1 MPFVAITYDIKPGC
15 EEQLAE
21 IFGTFRRVGS
31 SAVPPGAARPASGP
45 DGPAAPATKILA
57 TALFIRDD
65 TMVRF
70 IEYEGDL
77 DAVIRHMAAQPGVQ
91 EIERQL
97 KPYLSKPR
105 DTGTVEGFVA
115 TFKRSMLRC
124 ISQLAVP
131 RTPPEEAERKAS

>member
-15 EEQLAE
+15 EDEIAE
-21 IFGTFRRVGS
+21 IFGGFRRVGS
-31 SAVPPGAARPASGP
+31 SAVPGG
-45 DGPAAPATKILA
+45 GTQQETKILA

-77 DAVIRHMAAQPGVQ
+77 DAVARHMAAQPGVQ
-91 EIERQL
+91 EAERKI
-97 KPYLSKPR
+97 KPYLTRPR
-105 DTGTVEGFVA
+105 DTDTVEGFVA

-131 RTPPEEAERKAS
+131 RDPAQAA

>member
-15 EEQLAE
+15 EDELAE
-21 IFGTFRRVGS
+21 VFGGFRRVGS
-31 SAVPPGAARPASGP
+31 SAVPSAGGQEQ
-45 DGPAAPATKILA
+45 ATRILA

-77 DAVIRHMAAQPGVQ
+77 DAVIRHMASQPGVQ
-91 EIERQL
+91 EIERKL
-97 KPYLSKPR
+97 KPYLSIPR
-105 DTGTVEGFVA
+105 DTDTVEGFVA

-124 ISQLAVP
+124 ISQLAMP
-131 RTPPEEAERKAS
+131 RTPPVAPDEVARAS